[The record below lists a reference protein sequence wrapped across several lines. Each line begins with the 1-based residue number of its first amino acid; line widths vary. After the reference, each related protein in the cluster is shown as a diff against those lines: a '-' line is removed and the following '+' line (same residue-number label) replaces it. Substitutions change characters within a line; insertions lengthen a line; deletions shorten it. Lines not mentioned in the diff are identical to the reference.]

1 MNEQIKKL
9 AEHAGLKIESWM
21 TNPPK
26 PFGIVGSVEDF
37 EKFAE
42 LIVHDCVKIAELK
55 EQGYNEYD
63 SDVSV
68 GWYIKEHFGIK

>member
-1 MNEQIKKL
+1 MNKRIEELIKQCDGLVINKMM
-9 AEHAGLKIESWM
+9 AGRKQYVFL
-21 TNPPK
+21 
-26 PFGIVGSVEDF
+26 EDDF
-37 EKFAE
+37 IKFTE

>member
-1 MNEQIKKL
+1 MNKRIEELIKQCD
-9 AEHAGLKIESWM
+9 GLVISKMM
-21 TNPPK
+21 TGRK
-26 PFGIVGSVEDF
+26 QYVFLEDDF
-37 EKFAE
+37 IKFTE

>member
-1 MNEQIKKL
+1 MNQRIQELMIQ
-9 AEHAGLKIESWM
+9 S
-21 TNPPK
+21 NPHGDFK
-26 PFGIVGSVEDF
+26 DCEWVF

>member
-1 MNEQIKKL
+1 MNKRIEELLKQSDGLVINKMMTGRKQYVFLEDDFIKF
-9 AEHAGLKIESWM
+9 
-21 TNPPK
+21 T
-26 PFGIVGSVEDF
+26 
-37 EKFAE
+37 E

-55 EQGYNEYD
+55 EQGYNEYE

>member
-1 MNEQIKKL
+1 MNKRIKELMNQAMEDSFMDGLGGPRMELNPEKL
-9 AEHAGLKIESWM
+9 
-21 TNPPK
+21 
-26 PFGIVGSVEDF
+26 
-37 EKFAE
+37 AE

-68 GWYIKEHFGIK
+68 GWYIKEYFGIK